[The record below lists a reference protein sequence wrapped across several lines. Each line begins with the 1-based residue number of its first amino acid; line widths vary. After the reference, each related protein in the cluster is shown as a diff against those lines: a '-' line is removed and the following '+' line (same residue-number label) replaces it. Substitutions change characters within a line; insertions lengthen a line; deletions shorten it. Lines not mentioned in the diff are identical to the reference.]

1 VESHSTTSFF
11 HTTHSSARLAF
22 EQTAKTMPRK
32 DAASEPSDSQ
42 LPTSAAMNAPSDAAV
57 NEPDAAAA
65 SARDPTPSAAAAA
78 AATTA
83 PPAYHQRRYDSDD
96 EEKAAA
102 DSGPDHTLV
111 FGAMLAALWGALS
124 GLYHFFLH
132 ALKAMRRDRA
142 ATASWAEFVEV
153 HGARLVVPLLA
164 CIVCTLLVR
173 AFWRCLV
180 PSRDSRRGA
189 AKKAVADKDAAALAS
204 KKAH

>member
-1 VESHSTTSFF
+1 
-11 HTTHSSARLAF
+11 
-22 EQTAKTMPRK
+22 MPRK
-32 DAASEPSDSQ
+32 DAASEPSFP
-42 LPTSAAMNAPSDAAV
+42 LPTSAAIQAPADAAAV
-57 NEPDAAAA
+57 NEPAATATAA
-65 SARDPTPSAAAAA
+65 SARDSTPSAAAAA
-78 AATTA
+78 AAATAA
-83 PPAYHQRRYDSDD
+83 PPAYHPRRYDSDD
-96 EEKAAA
+96 EDKAAA

-142 ATASWAEFVEV
+142 ATATWAEFVEA
-153 HGARLVVPLLA
+153 HGARLGIPLLA

-180 PSRDSRRGA
+180 PSRESRRGA
-189 AKKAVADKDAAALAS
+189 AKKAAAAKDAALAS